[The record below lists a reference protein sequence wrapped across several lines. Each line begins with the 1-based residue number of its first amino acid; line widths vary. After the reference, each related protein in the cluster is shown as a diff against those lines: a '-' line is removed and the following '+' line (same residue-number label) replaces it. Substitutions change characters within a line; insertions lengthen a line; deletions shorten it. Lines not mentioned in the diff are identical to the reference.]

1 VARRVLVVG
10 NSGSGKSTLAAALAR
25 DEGLAHLDLDPLAWL
40 PTVPPTRRDLPDSE
54 RDIRR
59 FAARHEAW
67 VVEGC
72 YADLVGLLLADA
84 TELVFLNPGVEACV
98 RRCRARPWE
107 PHKYPTREAQ
117 DANLAMLLDWVRSY
131 PTRDD
136 PCSLDAHRALYDA
149 FGGPKREV
157 REVYEV
163 RAVHEVRMNA
173 TPEQIAGARAYE
185 SLFVPSLIGPYAPI
199 VADAAGVRAGDRV
212 LDVACGTGV
221 VTREALR
228 RVGPGGRVTGL
239 DANAG
244 MLAVAREQG
253 GEIAWHDG
261 RAESLPFPDASFDA
275 VVSQFGLMF
284 FADRAAALAEMR
296 RVLRP
301 GGRLAVAVWSSIAAI
316 PAFAAELALFE
327 RLAGS
332 AAADALRA
340 PFVLGDAAALAGLFA
355 VAGLASPEIETRTT
369 TARFSSVRT
378 LIEADLRGW
387 LPIMGVHLEE
397 DVIAR
402 TLAAADDAL
411 APHVSREANGAVAF
425 PTSAHVVRW
434 VRPA

>member
-1 VARRVLVVG
+1 VVRRVLVVG

-25 DEGLAHLDLDPLAWL
+25 ADGLAHLDLDTLAWL
-40 PTVPPTRRDLPDSE
+40 PTDPPTRRDLSDSASE
-54 RDIRR
+54 IRR
-59 FAARHEAW
+59 FTAQHDAW

-72 YADLVGLLLADA
+72 YADLARLLLAAA
-84 TELVFLNPGVEACV
+84 TELIFLNPGVEACV
-98 RRCRARPWE
+98 RHCRARPWE

-117 DANLAMLLDWVRSY
+117 AANLAMLIEWVRTY
-131 PTRDD
+131 PTRVDA
-136 PCSLDAHRALYDA
+136 CSLSAHQALYEA

-157 REVYEV
+157 RE
-163 RAVHEVRMNA
+163 ASMDA

-199 VADAAGVRAGDRV
+199 VADAAGIRAGDRV

-228 RVGPGGRVTGL
+228 RVGPGGRVTGI
-239 DANAG
+239 DASAG

-253 GEIAWHDG
+253 GEIAWQEG

-284 FADRAAALAEMR
+284 FGDRAGAVAGMR

-301 GGRLAVAVWSSIAAI
+301 GGRLAVAVWSSIEAI

-327 RLAGS
+327 RQAGS

-340 PFVLGDAAALAGLFA
+340 PFVLGDAAALDALFA
-355 VAGLASPEIETRTT
+355 TAGLASPAIETHTT

-387 LPIMGVHLEE
+387 LPIMGVHLDDAAIE
-397 DVIAR
+397 R
-402 TLAAADDAL
+402 TLEAADEAL
-411 APHVSREANGAVAF
+411 APHVSREPDGAVAF